1 MRVAAEV
8 TWLVGR
14 DLDGIILEQTAD
26 EAQRQSSLGEITAPL
41 ISRRLL
47 LAQMA
52 AGVAALAVSSSCG
65 HISPRRARAEAV
77 QLTHLTGAEGHT
89 LEALGDTLLPGAA
102 EAGIAHYIDDQL
114 GRDNPLLFLKYM
126 DWTGGYAVFYKDGLA
141 ALDRYSRERN
151 GKSFVSSSLK
161 ERTVLVGEISTASPV
176 GWKGAPAPLFY
187 FVTRNDAV
195 DVFYGTPEGLQ
206 SLAVPYMAHIVPPQK
221 W

>member
-1 MRVAAEV
+1 M
-8 TWLVGR
+8 GR
-14 DLDGIILEQTAD
+14 DLDSILLKRNAD
-26 EAQRQSSLGEITAPL
+26 EARRRSWSGEITAPP

-52 AGVAALAVSSSCG
+52 AGAAALAVNSACG
-65 HISPRRARAEAV
+65 HISPRRARAEGV
-77 QLTHLTGAEGHT
+77 PLKHLADAEGQT

-102 EAGIAHYIDDQL
+102 EAGIAHYVDDQL
-114 GRDNPLLFLKYM
+114 GRQNPLLFLKYV
-126 DWTGGYAVFYKDGLA
+126 DWTGGDAAFYKDGLA
-141 ALDRYSRERN
+141 ALERYSRERN
-151 GKSFVSSSLK
+151 GNSFASSSPR
-161 ERTVLVGEISTASPV
+161 ERVALVGEISSASPA

-206 SLAVPYMAHIVPPQK
+206 RLAVPYMPHIVPPQK